1 MSIASVTKQTRTR
14 NDSPAGEKPTR
25 RRFLGSVAGPA
36 AACCFL
42 TMDSPASLRREES
55 KTKAGKL
62 EGKWKWEESDTQ
74 SVKLRALYVFNFLGD
89 SIADGDVDT
98 T

>member
-55 KTKAGKL
+55 DKGGKIGGEMEMGRERYTVSKA
-62 EGKWKWEESDTQ
+62 
-74 SVKLRALYVFNFLGD
+74 
-89 SIADGDVDT
+89 
-98 T
+98 